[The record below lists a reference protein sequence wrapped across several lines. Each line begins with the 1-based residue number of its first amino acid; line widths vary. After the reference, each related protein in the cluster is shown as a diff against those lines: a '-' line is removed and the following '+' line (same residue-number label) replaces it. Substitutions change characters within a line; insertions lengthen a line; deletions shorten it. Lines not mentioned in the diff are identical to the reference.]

1 MTVTKKIKLIND
13 SPTIKF
19 FKKMSTSKV
28 ILVTGANKGIG
39 YAIVRNLALKYS
51 ETSNSQPLTI
61 ILTARDQNRGQT
73 SLNELEN
80 ELKPKKI
87 LKNDGGIIDLKFMQL
102 DLLDENS
109 IKKTEETI
117 SRDCNGLDIL
127 INNAGMAFKGDSFD
141 VNVVRTT
148 FATNF
153 YGTLNVSNH
162 LFPLIRPNGRLINIS
177 SNSGRSSILS
187 EKWKK
192 EFGKEDLDIDGLIE
206 LMKKYENAVEK
217 GTYQNEGWPRQAYG
231 VSKVGLTVMTKI
243 FARRADKEGKG
254 VLVFSCNPGWV
265 RTDMAGPS
273 ASKSPDQGAVT
284 PIFLTLDDDAVPK
297 APNGSFWSD
306 CQVREW

>member
-1 MTVTKKIKLIND
+1 
-13 SPTIKF
+13 
-19 FKKMSTSKV
+19 MSAPKV

-51 ETSNSQPLTI
+51 ATSNSQPLTI

-87 LKNDGGIIDLKFMQL
+87 LKHDGGIIDLKFIQL

-117 SRDCNGLDIL
+117 SKDCNGLDIL

-141 VNVVRTT
+141 INVVRTT

-177 SNSGRSSILS
+177 SGVGRLSIIS
-187 EKWKK
+187 NKWKK
-192 EFGKEDLDIDGLIE
+192 EFSKEDLDIDGLIE

-217 GTYQNEGWPRQAYG
+217 GTYQNEGWPQQGNFSYSYG
-231 VSKVGLTVMTKI
+231 MSKLGLTVMTNI

-254 VLVFSCNPGWV
+254 VLVFSCCPGWV
-265 RTDMAGPS
+265 RTDMAGPN
-273 ASKSPDQGAVT
+273 AVKSPDQGAET
-284 PIFLTLDDDAVPK
+284 PVFLAVNDDVVPK
-297 APNGSFWSD
+297 AP
-306 CQVREW
+306 